1 MNGCSNNCAGCL
13 GMFNL
18 ALTETQK
25 EVVAEL
31 QKAIEQ
37 IKAAAAT
44 VAVSVGL
51 NVVSQVQSQTE
62 QFVAL
67 ITANTDLPRYQN

>member
-1 MNGCSNNCAGCL
+1 
-13 GMFNL
+13 
-18 ALTETQK
+18 
-25 EVVAEL
+25 L

-67 ITANTDLPRYQN
+67 ITANTDLPRY